1 MTELPEGATRTRK
14 AVEEATR
21 RAMDSPEFRQAMVMA
36 QWMGMTEFSHSMDD
50 FRRVLE
56 DGLKHPV
63 VDETNLVGDFELKIE
78 GDPQTTDEFLAMLRD
93 QLGLAVTPARRS
105 IEMIV
110 VRPSE

>member
-56 DGLKHPV
+56 DGLNEPRRRFRVK
-63 VDETNLVGDFELKIE
+63 NRGRSA
-78 GDPQTTDEFLAMLRD
+78 DEFLAMLRD